1 MPKHGRFRAVV
12 IGSQQ
17 KYVGGVDLKPQRSAQ
32 VQAEAECP
40 TVRDVAGEILSLG
53 GRETRLLL

>member
-12 IGSQQ
+12 IGSICRW
-17 KYVGGVDLKPQRSAQ
+17 VDLKPQCSAQ

-40 TVRDVAGEILSLG
+40 TVRDVAGEILALG
-53 GRETRLLL
+53 GWGTRLLL